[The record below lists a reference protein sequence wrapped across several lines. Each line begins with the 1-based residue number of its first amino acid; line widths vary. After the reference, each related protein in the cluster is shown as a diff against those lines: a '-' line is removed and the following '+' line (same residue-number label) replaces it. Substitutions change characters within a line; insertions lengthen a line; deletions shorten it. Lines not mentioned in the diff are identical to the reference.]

1 MTVFIKDGGQDQVE
15 TFRTFVVIRPT
26 RQNFG
31 PVCRPE
37 HHLNLEPVIQPS
49 GCWSPELRKY
59 GQVADAVRKLKALQ
73 LPGCGKFEA
82 ARQPQFRRRQCVRHH
97 VSRCFIKLHRLE
109 SNFFPAFGNHLI
121 DTSNL
126 SDCPQTTRLLAGT
139 VEHEEQH
146 TRDGDNNAED
156 DQQFDQGQTLP
167 LVPRTY
173 PGRPEPTI

>member
-1 MTVFIKDGGQDQVE
+1 MTIFIKDGGQDQVK
-15 TFRTFVVIRPT
+15 TFRALVIIRPT
-26 RQNFG
+26 RQNVG
-31 PVCRPE
+31 PVCGPE
-37 HHLNLEPVIQPS
+37 RHLNLEPVIQPS
-49 GCWSPELRKY
+49 GCRSPKLREY
-59 GQVADAVRKLKALQ
+59 GQVTNAVRKLEALQ
-73 LPGCGKFEA
+73 LPSCGKFKIA
-82 ARQPQFRRRQCVRHH
+82 GQSKFRRRQCVGHH
-97 VSRCFIKLHRLE
+97 VSRDFIKLHRLE

-146 TRDGDNNAED
+146 ARDGDNNAED